1 MSSLRTE
8 RVREL
13 LKRTLSE
20 ILRREISI
28 EEAGLLSVNE
38 VVVSADLQQARVFV
52 GVVGNAQQ
60 KKRAESLLESNRK
73 RIQGL
78 VGQAVVLRYT
88 PVLKFVIDESIVQGN
103 RVLDIIDEIEKSE
116 SGSTGPAK

>member
-1 MSSLRTE
+1 MGSLRTQ

-20 ILRREISI
+20 ILQREIPLH
-28 EEAGLLSVNE
+28 EAGLLSVNE
-38 VVVSADLQQARVFV
+38 VVVSADLQQARVFI

-60 KKRAESLLESNRK
+60 RKRAEEILESERK

-88 PVLKFVIDESIVQGN
+88 PQLKFVMDDSIVRGN
-103 RVLDIIDEIEKSE
+103 RVLEIIEQLEQGGP
-116 SGSTGPAK
+116 GSAPEQK